1 MVNNG
6 LVIGYHNSLMD
17 SNWMFITPVT
27 SYSMGLNGDE
37 KWDWDTSCL
46 FNYSGFIIDVYRSS

>member
-1 MVNNG
+1 
-6 LVIGYHNSLMD
+6 MD

-46 FNYSGFIIDVYRSS
+46 YNYSGFMIDVYRSS